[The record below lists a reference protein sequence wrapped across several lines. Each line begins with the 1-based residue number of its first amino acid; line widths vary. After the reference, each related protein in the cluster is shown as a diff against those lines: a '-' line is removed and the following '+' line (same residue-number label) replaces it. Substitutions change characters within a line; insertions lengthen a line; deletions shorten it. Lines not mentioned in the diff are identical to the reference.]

1 MIIAGCKD
9 TLRGQGLDTPEI
21 QRLPAALAVRPSFR
35 PDLNLTK
42 ENTSSYCVAINPQ
55 QQRTGW
61 YTAAPL
67 EHSLQMHRELT
78 ETEEQ
83 VEMQLKPAY
92 IWHNEQQQPCKYA
105 MVQLQASDAEQD
117 KQTLRFHPSPLWQGS
132 MRSHSAWLGC
142 EMMTTHS
149 CASPIYRTYIHKLF
163 GNSHLSQSKTLR
175 AYVQLLQQSTWHT
188 YGNQPLHRKPLVG
201 VPFPPR
207 QQRPRC
213 MPTSD
218 V

>member
-42 ENTSSYCVAINPQ
+42 ENTSSYCVALNPQ
-55 QQRTGW
+55 QHRTGW
-61 YTAAPL
+61 YTADPL

-78 ETEEQ
+78 VTEEQ

-117 KQTLRFHPSPLWQGS
+117 KQTRKVLNAAGLKYTINKQ
-132 MRSHSAWLGC
+132 
-142 EMMTTHS
+142 TIT
-149 CASPIYRTYIHKLF
+149 IH
-163 GNSHLSQSKTLR
+163 GNLDRLEDVR
-175 AYVQLLQQSTWHT
+175 LQLLQKGIKLPMTPQEGAVQLTIHQVTHNKDSKVSNSTARLA
-188 YGNQPLHRKPLVG
+188 PLS
-201 VPFPPR
+201 
-207 QQRPRC
+207 
-213 MPTSD
+213 T
-218 V
+218 